1 MSQEFRLK
9 NITET
14 RNCFLGEI
22 KQNELRSKKHKK
34 VCVCT
39 SPNYMEHF
47 LPLASTI
54 TGCILVSVFAYLNGI
69 PVEITSFAIRLK
81 ICSRTA

>member
-1 MSQEFRLK
+1 MSQEFSLK

-34 VCVCT
+34 VCT
-39 SPNYMEHF
+39 SPNYMKHF

-54 TGCILVSVFAYLNGI
+54 TGCILVSVFAYLIGI

-81 ICSRTA
+81 ICSITA

>member
-34 VCVCT
+34 VCT

>member
-34 VCVCT
+34 VCT

-54 TGCILVSVFAYLNGI
+54 T
-69 PVEITSFAIRLK
+69 
-81 ICSRTA
+81 

>member
-34 VCVCT
+34 VCT
-39 SPNYMEHF
+39 SPNCMEHF
-47 LPLASTI
+47 LPLAPTI
-54 TGCILVSVFAYLNGI
+54 TGCILVSVFAYLI
-69 PVEITSFAIRLK
+69 VFL
-81 ICSRTA
+81 